1 MAFDAV
7 DEGQVGAGVA
17 RFGVVEFGAERSEG
31 LAAAWCGGGVE
42 PDVQFGADDPQVAN
56 KVKAS
61 RSSARPSR
69 SLRL

>member
-17 RFGVVEFGAERSEG
+17 GFGVVEFGAERGEG

-42 PDVQFGADDPQVAN
+42 PDLQFGADDLQVAGQCEGF
-56 KVKAS
+56 A
-61 RSSARPSR
+61 
-69 SLRL
+69 